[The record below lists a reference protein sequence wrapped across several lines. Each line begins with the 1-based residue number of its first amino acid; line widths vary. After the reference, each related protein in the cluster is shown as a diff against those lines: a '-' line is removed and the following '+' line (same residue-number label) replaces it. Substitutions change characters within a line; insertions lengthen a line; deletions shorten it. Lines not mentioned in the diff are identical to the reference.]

1 MTLWKQKDWE
11 MKYKKRFGP
20 EVFAFIGKDKNL
32 IEYLSD
38 YEYLSTKLNKSA
50 NKHQLTDNSMFVLH
64 ICKIF
69 EGVLQLI
76 ANETGWYSEYHQGR
90 DFSIGLFYK
99 NYRKQIE
106 EDITSKN
113 SNEAQGIIDKLF
125 STVGD
130 FSERHEAVHYG
141 SFIKFEEIENYD
153 AILTKI
159 KDVVKVL
166 IDNKL
171 LQ

>member
-11 MKYKKRFGP
+11 MKYKKRLGS

-38 YEYLSTKLNKSA
+38 YEYVSTNLNKSA

-76 ANETGWYSEYHQGR
+76 ADEAGWYSSYNNGNYTPIR
-90 DFSIGLFYK
+90 AFYI
-99 NYRKQIE
+99 NNRTQIE
-106 EDITSKN
+106 TDISAKCSK
-113 SNEAQGIIDKLF
+113 SAQLVIDKLF

-130 FSERHEAVHYG
+130 FTERHEAVHYG
-141 SFIKFEEIENYD
+141 SFMNVEEIENYD

-171 LQ
+171 L